1 MIPAAGDE
9 HQIARKRTGVRARL
23 AQQVRPHDGGERAL
37 RGGRADRVEPH
48 QHDVLRRQLER
59 RNALERAVDRVV
71 GEVGRDQRVPRA
83 AELPF
88 AVTSTCREPGISSSW
103 PATAAVNP
111 ALQNTRSW
119 STAGS

>member
-37 RGGRADRVEPH
+37 SGGRADRVDPH
-48 QHDVLRRQLER
+48 QHDVLRRQPEG
-59 RNALERAVDRVV
+59 RNALERAVDGVV

-83 AELPF
+83 AVPRDQHVPRAGDQLQL
-88 AVTSTCREPGISSSW
+88 TGDSSGQPG
-103 PATAAVNP
+103 AAKHP
-111 ALQNTRSW
+111 
-119 STAGS
+119 